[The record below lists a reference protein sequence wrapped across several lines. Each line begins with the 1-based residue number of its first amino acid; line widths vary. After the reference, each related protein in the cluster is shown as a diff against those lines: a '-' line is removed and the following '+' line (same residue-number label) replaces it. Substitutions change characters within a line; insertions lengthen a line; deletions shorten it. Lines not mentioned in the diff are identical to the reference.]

1 MCNQRCGTFV
11 IWRDGIL
18 QLPVVWI
25 LAAIIF
31 MVSTHS
37 TLAEEPPSALALL
50 RGVESTRTQYKTIK
64 AALEARY
71 ISPPP
76 APTIDCLVEMDVPKL
91 RFEFTV
97 LAGDIP
103 GQVILR
109 DGDEFHGYRR
119 KEAEDVQVYDLQRA
133 VGVRGDIAFD
143 PRILGLSDLMTCDT
157 TVKDCLWIEDHE
169 SLEVVDQESL
179 HGVNTW
185 KVKASR
191 RGATAEFWIEEPSF
205 RVHRKIVE
213 TPFMRIV
220 IDSEFD
226 SDKEQSSFP
235 SRVTTQRVHKKDELK
250 DRNEERIYI
259 VKSFDTDADIPLE
272 RFTLKAMDLPFNTP
286 VVDYR
291 ISRIVGYWD
300 GEGLSEK
307 PVYLGERPSE
317 LSEPKSQGN
326 DRLLLIAINLLVLL
340 VLIVVIWM
348 RKTRGAVRPK

>member
-1 MCNQRCGTFV
+1 MCNQRFGTFV

-18 QLPVVWI
+18 RLPVVWI

-31 MVSTHS
+31 MISTHCAS
-37 TLAEEPPSALALL
+37 AEEPPSALALL
-50 RGVESTRTQYKTIK
+50 RGVESTRTQHNSVK
-64 AALEARY
+64 AALEVRY

-91 RFEFTV
+91 RFEFTA
-97 LAGDIP
+97 LAGDVSD
-103 GQVILR
+103 QVILR

-119 KEAEDVQVYDLQRA
+119 KKAEDVQVYDLQRA
-133 VGVRGDIAFD
+133 VGARGDIAFD
-143 PRILGLSDLMTCDT
+143 PRILGLSDLMSCDT
-157 TVKDCLWIEDHE
+157 TVRDCLWYEDHE
-169 SLEVVDQESL
+169 SLEVVGQESF
-179 HGVNTW
+179 HGVNIW

-191 RGATAEFWIEEPSF
+191 RGTTAEFWIEEPSF

-213 TPFMRIV
+213 TPYMRIV
-220 IDSEFD
+220 VDSEFD
-226 SDKEQSSFP
+226 SGEEQSPFP
-235 SRVTTQRVHKKDELK
+235 SRVTTQRVYKKDELK

-259 VKSFDTDADIPLE
+259 VKSFDTDAKIPPE

-300 GEGLSEK
+300 GEGLAEK
-307 PVYLGERPSE
+307 PVYLGERPAE
-317 LSEPKSQGN
+317 LSAPESQGN
-326 DRLLLIAINLLVLL
+326 DRLLLISINLLVLL
-340 VLIVVIWM
+340 VLIVVIWL